1 MNEYKLLLLPGDGR
15 SVGAVGSDSVL
26 TSDHKIMRKRAR

>member
-15 SVGAVGSDSVL
+15 SVGASRSDQFKKAENLS
-26 TSDHKIMRKRAR
+26 

>member
-15 SVGAVGSDSVL
+15 SVGGDGSGSVP
-26 TSDHKIMRKRAR
+26 TSDHKITRKKT

>member
-15 SVGAVGSDSVL
+15 SVGASRSDQKEEASFQ
-26 TSDHKIMRKRAR
+26 

>member
-15 SVGAVGSDSVL
+15 SVGAVRSDSVR
-26 TSDHKIMRKRAR
+26 TSDQLKKAENL